1 MVLKLIKEVLK
12 VGQSTLPYPFAPVE
26 LAPGYRGKP
35 EYDPEQ
41 CIACAACMIACPPNA
56 LTMETDLELGT
67 RTWSIFY
74 GRCIYC
80 ARCEEVCPT
89 GAIKLGPDFELAS
102 FSRED
107 LTIRAEFRLAACSQC
122 GAYFASAKELDHVLA
137 LLDQAGL
144 PPDEAADRRALLL
157 ACPECR
163 RKIDLPRVKPLVHA
177 VFPPPVVEIEG
188 IESSDLAAEASHG
201 GL

>member
-12 VGQSTLPYPFAPVE
+12 VGQATVPYPFVPVE
-26 LAPGYRGKP
+26 VAPGFRGKP

-41 CIACAACMIACPPNA
+41 CIACAACVIACPPNA
-56 LTMETDLELGT
+56 LSMETDLEQGV

-74 GRCIYC
+74 GRCIFC

-89 GAIKLGPDFELAS
+89 GAIKLGPDFEMAS
-102 FSRED
+102 FSRDD
-107 LTIRAEFRLAACSQC
+107 LIVRADFQLAACSQC
-122 GAYFASAKELDHVLA
+122 GAYFAPAKELELVLA

-144 PPDEAADRRALLL
+144 PADEAADRRALLH

-163 RKIDLPRVKPLVHA
+163 RKIDLPRVKTL
-177 VFPPPVVEIEG
+177 IQ
-188 IESSDLAAEASHG
+188 EAF
-201 GL
+201 

>member
-1 MVLKLIKEVLK
+1 MVLKLIQEVFK
-12 VGQSTLPYPFAPVE
+12 VGRATVLYPFEPVE
-26 LAPGYRGKP
+26 VAPGFRGKP

-41 CIACAACMIACPPNA
+41 CIACAACTIACPPNA
-56 LTMETDLELGT
+56 LTMETDLDLGT

-74 GRCIYC
+74 GRCIFC

-102 FSRED
+102 FARAD
-107 LTIRAEFRLAACSQC
+107 LIIQAEFRLAACTLC

-144 PPDEAADRRALLL
+144 PPAEAADRRALLTT
-157 ACPECR
+157 CPECR
-163 RKIDLPRVKPLVHA
+163 RKIDLPRVKVLVQ
-177 VFPPPVVEIEG
+177 
-188 IESSDLAAEASHG
+188 EAFNGRLQHQD
-201 GL
+201 

>member
-12 VGQSTLPYPFAPVE
+12 VGQATVLYPFVPAEV
-26 LAPGYRGKP
+26 APGFRGRP

-41 CIACAACMIACPPNA
+41 CIACAACTIACPPNA
-56 LTMETDLELGT
+56 LSMETDLERGV

-89 GAIKLGPDFELAS
+89 GAIKLSQDFEMAS

-107 LTIRAEFRLAACSQC
+107 LTVRAEFQLAACSQC
-122 GAYFASAKELDHVLA
+122 GAYFAPAKEVNHVLR

-144 PPDEAADRRALLL
+144 PAAEAADRKALLL

-163 RKIDLPRVKPLVHA
+163 RKIDFVRVKT
-177 VFPPPVVEIEG
+177 VVQ
-188 IESSDLAAEASHG
+188 EALG
-201 GL
+201 